1 MKETLDFLELDRE
14 QIEDAFLK
22 NDFIG
27 RTKSSYFAVIDKTVT
42 DRAQVEEI
50 LEETNLLSGY
60 QAVLFGEGIG
70 EGADMDVAAVMRH
83 PQMKIY
89 ALAVKKSLLE
99 WTGSFHETLQE
110 YNTYEFLCRAAAETT
125 VYGISCSED
134 DTGDAGGSHTVEEK
148 ENCDRTNRV
157 GADKDSLAL
166 IFAYITRL
174 HMVRLQAQGILDD
187 VFSRIIDYMAELGC
201 GQEFSDVMGVMLDSF
216 AEFEKLARNTAPYLI
231 FVGDDTCYSVPKRF
245 AAALSD
251 ELADLGQAVITT
263 DGRHGEWNV
272 GGGSNIAVPPV
283 LKGVVGYQMEILERD
298 IFRQMACPKYQF
310 WFDNPI
316 YFTDMFHDLPK
327 EYYILSQD
335 ADYADYIK
343 RYYGTE
349 HAIQFP
355 PAGEDAGYAT
365 NQDRP
370 YDVVFIGSYR
380 NQWDVDAF
388 PEEERAFYEYMKCHP
403 DVNFEEG
410 YRQYLKEGTSA
421 DAVCD
426 DDLMQDSLTDLRGQE
441 PDDGIYG
448 NDPMQ
453 DSMAELRHQEPDKG
467 AYDNDPVREGLE
479 RVKNACRAVTSY
491 YRDAVIRTLT
501 AADIQVHV
509 YGDTWQNFHPERE
522 ENLIRHPEVSVEESL
537 EVLGHAKI
545 GLNIMTWHKEG
556 MTERIANIMLSGAV
570 CLSDE
575 SGYLRRHY
583 SDGEEL
589 LLFRLSELDA
599 LPQKALG
606 LLQDEDRRRQIAAR
620 AYERAKEEHTWRK
633 RTEEF
638 LALK

>member
-14 QIEDAFLK
+14 QMEDAFLK
-22 NDFIG
+22 NDFISN
-27 RTKSSYFAVIDKTVT
+27 TKSSYFVLIDKTVT
-42 DRAQVEEI
+42 DRTQVAKI
-50 LEETNLLSGY
+50 LEETKLLPEY

-70 EGADMDVAAVMRH
+70 EGADMDVATVMRH
-83 PQMKIY
+83 PQMRIY
-89 ALAVKKSLLE
+89 ALAVKKGLLE
-99 WTGSFHETLQE
+99 WTGSFHETLRQ

-125 VYGISCSED
+125 VYGIACAEEAAGEAGKD
-134 DTGDAGGSHTVEEK
+134 IGGGGACGGSGQSNGGSEAVMEEK
-148 ENCDRTNRV
+148 
-157 GADKDSLAL
+157 ASIAL
-166 IFAYITRL
+166 TFAYIARL

-187 VFSRIIDYMAELGC
+187 VFSRLIDFMVELGC
-201 GQEFSDVMGVMLDSF
+201 SQEFSDVMGVMLDSF

-283 LKGVVGYQMEILERD
+283 LKGVVGYQMEVLERE
-298 IFRQMACPKYQF
+298 IFRKMACPKYQF

-343 RYYGTE
+343 RHYGTE

-355 PAGEDAGYAT
+355 PAGEDAGYAG

-380 NQWDVDAF
+380 NQWNVDAF
-388 PEEERAFYEYMKCHP
+388 TDEERKFYEYMKSHP

-410 YRQYLKEGTSA
+410 YRQYLKEDASA
-421 DAVCD
+421 GP
-426 DDLMQDSLTDLRGQE
+426 S
-441 PDDGIYG
+441 
-448 NDPMQ
+448 
-453 DSMAELRHQEPDKG
+453 
-467 AYDNDPVREGLE
+467 YDNDEIRNGLE
-479 RVKNACRAVTSY
+479 GVKNACRAVTSY

-501 AADIQVHV
+501 AAGIHVHV
-509 YGDTWQNFHPERE
+509 YGDTWQNFHPEQE
-522 ENLIRHPEVSVEESL
+522 ENLIRHPKVSVEESL

-545 GLNIMTWHKEG
+545 GLNIMTWHKAG

-575 SGYLRRHY
+575 SCYLREHY

-589 LLFRLSELDA
+589 LLFRLSELSD
-599 LPQKALG
+599 LPQKVLG
-606 LLQDEDRRRQIAAR
+606 LLRGEDLRRRMAAK

-633 RTEEF
+633 RAKEF
-638 LALK
+638 LTLT